1 MAGFREFAA
10 GEPLTATNVDDF
22 LMKQSVMK
30 FADGAARDAALGT
43 AVVSPNALRE
53 GMVAYLDDTD
63 EVIKYDGSAWA
74 AVGAA
79 GIGSN
84 VVQTVKT
91 NTFSTSS
98 TSFVTVTGMTVTITP
113 SAASSR
119 ILLILDTNMSLN
131 GSVSHAQMRIVG
143 GNADD
148 YVGDAAGSRIRS
160 VTTWY
165 NATTTGTAGWNQT
178 FLAARQGAV
187 YVDSPNTT
195 SPVTYTLEA
204 RTSANTLYVNRAA
217 VDADSTLYG
226 RIPSSFTAIEVAA

>member
-1 MAGFREFAA
+1 MPDTGLPWEI
-10 GEPLTATNVDDF
+10 P
-22 LMKQSVMK
+22 
-30 FADGAARDAALGT
+30 
-43 AVVSPNALRE
+43 
-53 GMVAYLDDTD
+53 YLDGTELVRDYPD
-63 EVIKYDGSAWA
+63 FSEDLADAIVDGLDLIP
-74 AVGAA
+74 A

-91 NTFSTSS
+91 DTFSTSS
-98 TSFVTVTGMTVTITP
+98 SSFVTVTGMTVTITP

-119 ILLILDTNMSLN
+119 ILLILDTNMSLD

-204 RTSANTLYVNRAA
+204 RTSASTLYVNRAA
-217 VDADSTLYG
+217 VDSNNTNYG